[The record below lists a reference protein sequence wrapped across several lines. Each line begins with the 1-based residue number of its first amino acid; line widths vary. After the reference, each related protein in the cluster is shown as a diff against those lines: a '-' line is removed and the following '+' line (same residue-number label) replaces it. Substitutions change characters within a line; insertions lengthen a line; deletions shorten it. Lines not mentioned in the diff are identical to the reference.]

1 MLDELLSPP
10 AETRQPGH
18 APSARS
24 NRQPIAYVGPER
36 RHATSAMAHWLTL
49 MLDEMDHGLL
59 LVDAAGG
66 LRHANQL
73 GWQALQDGDCL
84 RATQGQ
90 VHPRHAE
97 ELPAYLAALVG
108 ACTGRRRMLNLSREN
123 GVMPVAFVPMPVPED
138 ERLAM
143 LVLGK
148 RHRCEALTLDFFA
161 RTHSLTAAETKVLCG
176 LCEGLRPK
184 EVAREAG
191 VAVST
196 VRSQIS
202 SIRTKTQTASIGDL
216 LNRVAVLPPIT
227 PAMKTGLSH

>member
-1 MLDELLSPP
+1 MLDDLVFTP
-10 AETRQPGH
+10 AETH
-18 APSARS
+18 PSGRASRSSLTAR
-24 NRQPIAYVGPER
+24 NYGGPER
-36 RHATSAMAHWLTL
+36 RRTSSAMAHWLTL

-59 LVDAAGG
+59 LVDAGG
-66 LRHANQL
+66 SLRHANQL

-84 RATQGQ
+84 RVSQGR
-90 VHPRHAE
+90 VHPQHAD
-97 ELPAYLAALVG
+97 ELSPFLAALIS
-108 ACTGRRRMLNLSREN
+108 ACTGRRRMLNLSRPA
-123 GVMPVAFVPMPVPED
+123 GAMPVAFVPLPVPDD
-138 ERLAM
+138 EGMAM

-148 RHRCEALTLDFFA
+148 RRRCEMLTLDFFA
-161 RTHSLTAAETKVLCG
+161 RTHGLTAAESKVLAG

-202 SIRTKTQTASIGDL
+202 SIRTKTQTSSIGDL

-227 PAMKTGLSH
+227 SAMKLGLSH